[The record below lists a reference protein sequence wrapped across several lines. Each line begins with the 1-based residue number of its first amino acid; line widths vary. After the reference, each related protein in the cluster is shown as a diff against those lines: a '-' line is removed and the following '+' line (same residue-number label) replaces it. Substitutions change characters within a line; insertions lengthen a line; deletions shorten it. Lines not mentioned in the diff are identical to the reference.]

1 MVELDEAKDK
11 ARRRSLGNIRFIGE
25 LFNLKMLTLPI
36 MHDCVM
42 KLLKERDEES
52 MECLCMLL
60 STSGRNLD
68 LKKAKVKFFCGLQRS
83 QGFEISTRKV
93 RNMTPKSQSLTLN
106 QPHVDQYFYQME
118 KIIKEG
124 KTSSR
129 IRFMLQDI
137 MDLRKVTFDT
147 LWQVDELFS

>member
-68 LKKAKVKFFCGLQRS
+68 LKKAKVKFFCGLQRR

-93 RNMTPKSQSLTLN
+93 RDMTPKSQSPLSISLTWISTSIRWKKSSKR
-106 QPHVDQYFYQME
+106 E
-118 KIIKEG
+118 KLHLESVSCC
-124 KTSSR
+124 KTSWTSER
-129 IRFMLQDI
+129 
-137 MDLRKVTFDT
+137 
-147 LWQVDELFS
+147 

>member
-1 MVELDEAKDK
+1 MVELDEAKEK

-60 STSGRNLD
+60 TTSGKNLD
-68 LKKAKVKFFCGLQRS
+68 LKKTKVKSSTEVLCGLQIN
-83 QGFEISTRKV
+83 QGFEIST
-93 RNMTPKSQSLTLN
+93 
-106 QPHVDQYFYQME
+106 
-118 KIIKEG
+118 
-124 KTSSR
+124 
-129 IRFMLQDI
+129 
-137 MDLRKVTFDT
+137 
-147 LWQVDELFS
+147 

>member
-68 LKKAKVKFFCGLQRS
+68 LKKAKVKFCVAYK
-83 QGFEISTRKV
+83 EV
-93 RNMTPKSQSLTLN
+93 RALKYLL
-106 QPHVDQYFYQME
+106 E
-118 KIIKEG
+118 K
-124 KTSSR
+124 
-129 IRFMLQDI
+129 
-137 MDLRKVTFDT
+137 
-147 LWQVDELFS
+147 